1 MAEIE
6 VGGITFKGGKMFAVA
21 MALGSA
27 IGVLYGGFE
36 VYKDYQDMK
45 EQIQEYKHQ
54 TYLVSMRTYRF

>member
-36 VYKDYQDMK
+36 VYKDYQDIWIK
-45 EQIQEYKHQ
+45 EPIKSMYKN
-54 TYLVSMRTYRF
+54 L